1 MMLCTGN
8 FIDEEVGRDR
18 TAVASTGELVGH
30 LSFSQR
36 KLADIVIYY
45 TNWLV

>member
-1 MMLCTGN
+1 MLRTGN
-8 FIDEEVGRDR
+8 LIDEEVGGDR

-36 KLADIVIYY
+36 KLADIVTYY
-45 TNWLV
+45 NNWLV